1 MLILMWYNYLAK
13 GILCRKFQGEKG
25 KSVKKCKINVKM
37 LILTIICAV
46 LTLSLIFSVLF
57 ILKQN
62 DKINE
67 TKATLAKAESANSA
81 LTSAKDSYES
91 QLTEKDKKISA
102 LESQVTYL
110 EKLKAEKQN
119 QSSQSAKP
127 AVDSNAAAKKALL
140 EAEAKKLANQ
150 KAAANGQKLCFLTFD
165 DGPCKNTGEILRI
178 LKEKDAKATF
188 FVTNQTSAKD
198 HRHYLKKIVADGH
211 AIGIHTAT
219 HDYNKIYKSETA
231 FFNDFNEIGNIIK
244 EEVGYFPKITRFPGG
259 SSISR
264 GYDNGI
270 VASKLVY
277 KVYEKGYQ
285 YFDWNVSS
293 GDATTKSTSDTITA
307 NVLNGARGKDSIC
320 VLMHDLHKKTA
331 QALPAI
337 IDGLRAQ
344 GFVFMPLTVDNYGYH
359 HRPY

>member
-1 MLILMWYNYLAK
+1 MVK
-13 GILCRKFQGEKG
+13 SRKI
-25 KSVKKCKINVKM
+25 SVKM
-37 LILTIICAV
+37 LVLTIICGV
-46 LTLSLIFSVLF
+46 LTLALIFSAVF
-57 ILKQN
+57 IIRQNGEIGEARTALAQAQATNSQLKT
-62 DKINE
+62 E
-67 TKATLAKAESANSA
+67 
-81 LTSAKDSYES
+81 KDSYES
-91 QLTEKDKKISA
+91 QISEKDNKISS
-102 LESQVTYL
+102 LESRVVYL
-110 EKLKAEKQN
+110 EKLKADKLNPQV
-119 QSSQSAKP
+119 KP
-127 AVDSNAAAKKALL
+127 AVDSNATAKKALL

-165 DGPCKNTGEILRI
+165 DGPCANTGEILRI

-188 FVTNQTSAKD
+188 FVTNQFSKY
-198 HRHYLKKIVADGH
+198 RYYLKQIDADGH
-211 AIGIHTAT
+211 AIGIHTTT
-219 HDYNKIYKSETA
+219 HRYGDIYKNETA
-231 FFNDFNEIGNIIK
+231 FFNDLNTMGNIIK

-320 VLMHDLHKKTA
+320 VLMHDLHTATA

>member
-1 MLILMWYNYLAK
+1 MRGY
-13 GILCRKFQGEKG
+13 
-25 KSVKKCKINVKM
+25 KINVKM
-37 LILTIICAV
+37 LVLTIICAV
-46 LTLSLIFSVLF
+46 LTLSLVFSVLF

-62 DKINE
+62 EKINE

-91 QLTEKDKKISA
+91 QIAEKDNKISA

-110 EKLKAEKQN
+110 QKLRAEKQN

-127 AVDSNAAAKKALL
+127 AVDTFAAAKKALL
-140 EAEAKKLANQ
+140 ELESIRLSNQ
-150 KAAANGQKLCFLTFD
+150 KKSANGQKICFLTFD
-165 DGPCKNTGEILRI
+165 DGPCANTGEILKV

-188 FVTNQTSAKD
+188 FVTNQFANY
-198 HRHYLKKIVADGH
+198 RYYLKQIDADGH
-211 AIGIHTAT
+211 AIGIHTTT
-219 HDYNKIYKSETA
+219 HRYQDIYKNETA
-231 FFNDFNEIGNIIK
+231 FFNDLNTMGNIVK
-244 EEVGYFPKITRFPGG
+244 GEVGYFPKITRFPGG
-259 SSISR
+259 SSTS
-264 GYDNGI
+264 YSI
-270 VASKLVY
+270 VSKQLVY

-293 GDATTKSTSDTITA
+293 GDAAGKKVPATIAA
-307 NVLNGARGKDSIC
+307 NVINGAKGKDSIC
-320 VLMHDLHKKTA
+320 VLMHDLHKETA

-344 GFVFMPLTVDNYGYH
+344 GFVFLPLTVDNYGYH

>member
-1 MLILMWYNYLAK
+1 MRGY
-13 GILCRKFQGEKG
+13 
-25 KSVKKCKINVKM
+25 KINVKM
-37 LILTIICAV
+37 LVLTIICAV
-46 LTLSLIFSVLF
+46 LTLSLVFSVLF

-62 DKINE
+62 EKINE

-91 QLTEKDKKISA
+91 QIAEKDNKISA

-110 EKLKAEKQN
+110 QKLRAEKQN

-127 AVDSNAAAKKALL
+127 AVDTFAAAKKALL
-140 EAEAKKLANQ
+140 ELESIRLSNQ
-150 KAAANGQKLCFLTFD
+150 KKSANGQKICFLTFD
-165 DGPCKNTGEILRI
+165 DGPCANTGEILKV

-188 FVTNQTSAKD
+188 FVTNQFANY
-198 HRHYLKKIVADGH
+198 RYYLKQIDADGH
-211 AIGIHTAT
+211 AIGIHTTT
-219 HDYNKIYKSETA
+219 HRYGDIYKNETA
-231 FFNDFNEIGNIIK
+231 FFNDLNTMGNIVK
-244 EEVGYFPKITRFPGG
+244 GEVGYFPKITRFPGG
-259 SSISR
+259 SSTS
-264 GYDNGI
+264 YSI
-270 VASKLVY
+270 VSKQLVY

-293 GDATTKSTSDTITA
+293 GDAAGKKVPATIAA
-307 NVLNGARGKDSIC
+307 NVINGAKGKDSIC
-320 VLMHDLHKKTA
+320 VLMHDLHKETA

-344 GFVFMPLTVDNYGYH
+344 GFVFLPLTVDNYGYH

>member
-1 MLILMWYNYLAK
+1 MVK
-13 GILCRKFQGEKG
+13 SRKI
-25 KSVKKCKINVKM
+25 SVKM
-37 LILTIICAV
+37 LVLTIICGV
-46 LTLSLIFSVLF
+46 LTLALIFSAVF
-57 ILKQN
+57 IIRQNGEIGEARTALAQAQATNSQLKT
-62 DKINE
+62 E
-67 TKATLAKAESANSA
+67 
-81 LTSAKDSYES
+81 KDSYES
-91 QLTEKDKKISA
+91 QISEKDNKISS
-102 LESQVTYL
+102 LESRVVYL
-110 EKLKAEKQN
+110 EKLKADKLNPQV
-119 QSSQSAKP
+119 KP
-127 AVDSNAAAKKALL
+127 AVDSNATAKKALL

-165 DGPCKNTGEILRI
+165 DGPCDNTGEILRI

-259 SSISR
+259 SSNS
-264 GYDNGI
+264 Y
-270 VASKLVY
+270 SLTKQLVY

-293 GDATTKSTSDTITA
+293 GDAAGIKVPTTIAA
-307 NVLNGARGKDSIC
+307 NVINGAKGKDSIC
-320 VLMHDLHKKTA
+320 VLMHDLHTATA

>member
-1 MLILMWYNYLAK
+1 MRGY
-13 GILCRKFQGEKG
+13 
-25 KSVKKCKINVKM
+25 KINVKM
-37 LILTIICAV
+37 LVLTIICAV
-46 LTLSLIFSVLF
+46 LTLSLVFSVLF

-62 DKINE
+62 EEINE

-91 QLTEKDKKISA
+91 QIAEKDNKISA

-110 EKLKAEKQN
+110 QKLRAEKQN

-127 AVDSNAAAKKALL
+127 AVDTFAAAKKALL
-140 EAEAKKLANQ
+140 ELESIRLSNQ
-150 KAAANGQKLCFLTFD
+150 KKSANGQKICFLTFD
-165 DGPCKNTGEILRI
+165 DGPCANTGEILKV

-188 FVTNQTSAKD
+188 FVTNQFANY
-198 HRHYLKKIVADGH
+198 RYYLKQIDADGH
-211 AIGIHTAT
+211 AIGIHTTT
-219 HDYNKIYKSETA
+219 HRYGDIYKNETA
-231 FFNDFNEIGNIIK
+231 FFNDLNTMGNIVK
-244 EEVGYFPKITRFPGG
+244 GEVGYFPKITRFPGG
-259 SSISR
+259 SSTS
-264 GYDNGI
+264 YSI
-270 VASKLVY
+270 VSKQLVY

-293 GDATTKSTSDTITA
+293 GDAAGTKVPSTIAA
-307 NVLNGARGKDSIC
+307 NVINGAKGKDSIC
-320 VLMHDLHKKTA
+320 VLMHDLHKETA

-344 GFVFMPLTVDNYGYH
+344 GFVFLPLTVDNYGYH